1 MVFAL
6 VCVALTLLCCVFVLE
21 YTAVRELGLSMAT
34 GPLVLLGV
42 LAAAVPMGLMAAA
55 MQVLVSSFAR
65 SFKEA
70 QTYISLLVFVPMIP
84 AMVGMMSGLGDGP
97 GLLLIPGV
105 GQQIVVEKLFGG
117 QAVGVLDFV
126 LPMISALA
134 VAGLCVA
141 ATAAMFRREGVIFG
155 R

>member
-6 VCVALTLLCCVFVLE
+6 VCVVLTVICCVFVLE
-21 YTAVRELGLSMAT
+21 HTPVRDLGMSLDLR
-34 GPLVLLGV
+34 PLVLLGV
-42 LAAAVPMGLMAAA
+42 LVAAAPMALMAAA
-55 MQVLVSSFAR
+55 LQVLVASFAR

-84 AMVGMMSGLGDGP
+84 AVVGMMTGLERTP
-97 GLLLIPGV
+97 TTLLIPGV
-105 GQQIVVEKLFGG
+105 GQQIVVEGLLGG
-117 QAVGVLDFV
+117 EGAGALDYL
-126 LPMISALA
+126 LPLISSIV

-141 ATAAMFRREGVIFG
+141 ATAWMFRRESVIFA